1 MKLVDRARV
10 DIRLGEYGVAPA
22 TALADV
28 ALLSR
33 VQEYRRLIGS
43 RIMAIGKEDIRA
55 RVPAGPS
62 HVSRKVDGEFTVL
75 AVDGDEAFTLN
86 PGGTVRIGLPFLA
99 EAQRLVEAAG
109 RARVLVCGELYVVR
123 ADGGRARIHDVVD
136 REVRRVAWGSSAV
149 RAQVEAGLDR
159 IDAGEGT
166 PYSVAEEIIGLVLR

>member
-86 PGGTVRIGLPFLA
+86 PGGTVRMANGKGHQAIMETVYGQT
-99 EAQRLVEAAG
+99 QRK
-109 RARVLVCGELYVVR
+109 
-123 ADGGRARIHDVVD
+123 GGKLTMVN
-136 REVRRVAWGSSAV
+136 VRRY
-149 RAQVEAGLDR
+149 
-159 IDAGEGT
+159 
-166 PYSVAEEIIGLVLR
+166 PAEKVNPPANMKAADWIKSGFKSN